1 MGNVLLGFRLR
12 NEQTVEHT
20 GWPTLTPCNQRGER
34 SNGVREFL
42 NGPPKPVRRCA
53 ISGLYTYCSIN
64 DFVVPVWRPEDSR
77 PYFRRLRELRDV
89 HRQGAHDLRELS
101 MGMSAD
107 YEVAVE
113 GGATMVRIG
122 TSLFGE
128 RPPAPRA

>member
-1 MGNVLLGFRLR
+1 MPGIDLR
-12 NEQTVEHT
+12 
-20 GWPTLTPCNQRGER
+20 GLMTL
-34 SNGVREFL
+34 
-42 NGPPKPVRRCA
+42 PPMPE
-53 ISGLYTYCSIN
+53 
-64 DFVVPVWRPEDSR
+64 RPEDSR

-113 GGATMVRIG
+113 EGATMVRIG
-122 TSLFGE
+122 TALFGE